1 MWEERACIW
10 QEARLAGRICADGKI
25 ESLEEKDRRWRF
37 KRMNHD
43 RRRLNQRG
51 GDDVDEKN
59 VTLSLFLVVEIEIS
73 SPDIESGASKPIRCT
88 CLRT

>member
-1 MWEERACIW
+1 
-10 QEARLAGRICADGKI
+10 
-25 ESLEEKDRRWRF
+25 
-37 KRMNHD
+37 MNHD